1 MGSSPIISSRFWL
14 CRGGNYMNN
23 VQLTLTVMLPTLAA
37 ICGFVTAL
45 VGIYVNSG
53 RFNSIDTRLSK
64 LESEMS
70 GLGQRISH
78 LEGSL
83 GDR

>member
-1 MGSSPIISSRFWL
+1 MSNTQMTFAIL
-14 CRGGNYMNN
+14 
-23 VQLTLTVMLPTLAA
+23 LPTLAA

-53 RFNSIDTRLSK
+53 RFNSVDSRLGT
-64 LESEMS
+64 LEGKVSD
-70 GLGQRISH
+70 LGQRLSH

-83 GDR
+83 GGK

>member
-1 MGSSPIISSRFWL
+1 MINTQMIFAL
-14 CRGGNYMNN
+14 
-23 VQLTLTVMLPTLAA
+23 LLPTLAA

-53 RFNSIDTRLSK
+53 RFNSVDSRLAT
-64 LESEMS
+64 LESEVS
-70 GLGQRISH
+70 GLGQRLSH

-83 GDR
+83 GGK